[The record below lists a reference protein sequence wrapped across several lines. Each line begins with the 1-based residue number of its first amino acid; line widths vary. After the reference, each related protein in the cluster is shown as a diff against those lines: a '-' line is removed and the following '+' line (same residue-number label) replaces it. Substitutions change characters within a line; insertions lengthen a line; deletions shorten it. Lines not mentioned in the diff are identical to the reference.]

1 MSDSTRTV
9 RTFSTYTDAR
19 DALER
24 LLDHDLP
31 ASSVSISARGIRLV
45 ETLEPRGWLYAAG
58 DGAVNGAL
66 IGLLVGFFLGLMNLA
81 APGLAAVILGFWG
94 ALIGAVAGMATS
106 LSVHLLRRGPEKRTT
121 TERSM
126 RADHFDLR
134 VDTEHAPQ
142 ARRVLDAVETEPA
155 TAAA

>member
-1 MSDSTRTV
+1 MSDPTRTI

-19 DALER
+19 QALER
-24 LLDHDLP
+24 LLDHDIP
-31 ASSVSISARGIRLV
+31 ASSVSISARGIRLI

-58 DGAVNGAL
+58 DGAINGAL

-81 APGLAAVILGFWG
+81 APGLAALVLGFWG
-94 ALIGAVAGMATS
+94 ALIGAVAGIVTS
-106 LSVHLLRRGPEKRTT
+106 LTVHVLRRDPEQRTT

-126 RADHFDLR
+126 RADHFDVR
-134 VDTEHAPQ
+134 VDGEHAQ
-142 ARRVLDAVETEPA
+142 RARRILEDTHAEPT

>member
-9 RTFSTYTDAR
+9 RTFSTYADAR

-24 LLDHDLP
+24 LLEHDLP

-45 ETLEPRGWLYAAG
+45 ETLEPRSWLYAAG
-58 DGAVNGAL
+58 DGAINGAL
-66 IGLLVGFFLGLMNLA
+66 IGLLVGFFLGLVNLT
-81 APGLAAVILGFWG
+81 APGPAALILGFWG
-94 ALIGAVAGMATS
+94 AVIGAAAGMVTGLA
-106 LSVHLLRRGPEKRTT
+106 VHALRRHPEQRTT

-126 RADHFDLR
+126 RADHFD
-134 VDTEHAPQ
+134 VHVESEHASR
-142 ARRVLDAVETEPA
+142 ARMILDGVDAEPS